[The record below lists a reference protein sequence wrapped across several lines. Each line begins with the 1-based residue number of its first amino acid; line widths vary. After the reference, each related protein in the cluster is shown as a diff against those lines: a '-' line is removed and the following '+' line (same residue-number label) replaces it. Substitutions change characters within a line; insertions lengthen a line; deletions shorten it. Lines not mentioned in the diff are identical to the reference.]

1 MKPLPQISEAEFEV
15 MKIIW
20 KYAPI
25 NTNEVTQHLTK
36 TTSWSPKTIQT
47 LLKRLV
53 TKKAITYEKD
63 SRIFVYT
70 PLVMEDEY
78 INQESN
84 LFLKRFYNG
93 NLSSMLSAYI
103 ENDRLSPSEIDTLR
117 APFSSYSASPT
128 RKIS

>member
-1 MKPLPQISEAEFEV
+1 MEIRPYQYQRSDA
-15 MKIIW
+15 
-20 KYAPI
+20 AP
-25 NTNEVTQHLTK
+25 NQNYLLE
-36 TTSWSPKTIQT
+36 PENDPDPAQT
-47 LLKRLV
+47 PGN
-53 TKKAITYEKD
+53 KKAITYEKD

-117 APFSSYSASPT
+117 GILSDSGHKGGA
-128 RKIS
+128 

>member
-20 KYAPI
+20 KY
-25 NTNEVTQHLTK
+25 
-36 TTSWSPKTIQT
+36 

-117 APFSSYSASPT
+117 GILSDFGHKGGA
-128 RKIS
+128 